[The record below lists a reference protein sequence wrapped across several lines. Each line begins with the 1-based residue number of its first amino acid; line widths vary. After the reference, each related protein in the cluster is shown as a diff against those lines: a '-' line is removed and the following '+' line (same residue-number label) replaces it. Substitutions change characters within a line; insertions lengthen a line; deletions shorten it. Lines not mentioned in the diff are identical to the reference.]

1 MPLPI
6 IKDIETRQQLQQHLQ
21 NNPGVFVIKFGA
33 PWCGP
38 RKVIEKDV
46 EEYFSK
52 MPDNVQIAS
61 LNIDNCVDIYGFL
74 KSKKMVKGIPAL
86 LAYYEGNEHYVPDE
100 FVDGTKKEDLDYF
113 FQAVLEQAS
122 N

>member
-6 IKDIETRQQLQQHLQ
+6 IKDIENRQQLQQHLQ
-21 NNPGVFVIKFGA
+21 NNPGVFVIKLGA

-38 RKVIEKDV
+38 CKIIEKDV

-86 LAYYEGNEHYVPDE
+86 LAYYEGNDHYVPDE

-113 FQAVLEQAS
+113 FQAVLDQAS
-122 N
+122 S